1 MDSEWHKA
9 RELTRAAEVKE
20 EEANAA
26 ASQAKTHLTGIDS
39 AQRAADSHF
48 AQQQQAR
55 FLFAT

>member
-20 EEANAA
+20 AEAKAA
-26 ASQAKTHLTGIDS
+26 ASEAKSHLSGIDS

-48 AQQQQAR
+48 AQQQQVR
-55 FLFAT
+55 FFNRE